1 LKHVGGGK
9 INACP
14 LNISKLSFIS
24 VWVRIYFSESMELNT
39 EPADLK
45 IESAD
50 FLSLVMWTVQLSSVT
65 VYWGHMRL
73 NILQCTKSSDVKP
86 QALYFQKKNLFPIWL
101 FRKDF
106 KSTIFQVSVSVFHE
120 KLLFSC
126 GKIPPSENLVLNN
139 KSSLKILFL
148 MLNHLLLKGMFIS
161 KP

>member
-1 LKHVGGGK
+1 MIYDKMISGVKEGGGK

-73 NILQCTKSSDVKP
+73 NTKSNDVKP
-86 QALYFQKKNLFPIWL
+86 QALYFQKKNLSHLVIQ
-101 FRKDF
+101 KGF
-106 KSTIFQVSVSVFHE
+106 KV
-120 KLLFSC
+120 K
-126 GKIPPSENLVLNN
+126 KN
-139 KSSLKILFL
+139 SSGNFC
-148 MLNHLLLKGMFIS
+148 IS
-161 KP
+161 RWETAF

>member
-1 LKHVGGGK
+1 MIYDKMISGVKEGGGK

-73 NILQCTKSSDVKP
+73 NTKSNDVKP
-86 QALYFQKKNLFPIWL
+86 QALYFQKKNLSHLVIQ
-101 FRKDF
+101 KGF
-106 KSTIFQVSVSVFHE
+106 KV
-120 KLLFSC
+120 K
-126 GKIPPSENLVLNN
+126 KI
-139 KSSLKILFL
+139 SSGNFC
-148 MLNHLLLKGMFIS
+148 IS
-161 KP
+161 RWETAF